1 MSETYYE
8 FYPGKFEKK
17 INAAL
22 KRIDEQHI
30 IDRIRKHDHT
40 VWKEYP
46 NEITNRLGWLDSPDN
61 TQDIIPEIDS
71 FVQEICQSKF
81 SNILLLGMGGSS
93 LAPEVLG
100 RMFARR
106 EGYPALIVLDTTD
119 PDTIHA
125 METQIDLEHTFFL
138 VATKSGGTVETISL
152 MKYFYNRVIDI
163 AGPDQ
168 AGSFF
173 GAITDPGSG
182 LEKEARLLHF
192 RKVFLNDPT
201 IGGRYSALSLFGM
214 VPAALSGIDISLIL
228 KKASEFA
235 RQTLS
240 GTDRSAV
247 VLGTAL
253 GVLAAEG
260 RDKLTIIGEAHWLEL
275 GPWIEQLIAES
286 TGKEG
291 KGILPVVH
299 EGQLNPADYTA
310 DRIYIFLENE
320 DKSAIKPLKE
330 GLVKAG
336 HPVIAL
342 LAGAPENI
350 GIQFY
355 MWEMAT
361 VIAGHCMQ
369 INPFDQPN
377 VESAKEK
384 ARQLMGIYKQT
395 GKIQHPEKICSD
407 RNFDLYGEISGAN
420 PAEILNVFISSN
432 RRPGGYIAIHAYI
445 PYDPKSDAVLYG
457 MRDKIR
463 NKYNMTTTVGYGPRF
478 LHSTGQLHKGD
489 AGRGIFLQILS
500 RPVQDKG
507 IPDVPGKKD
516 GYISFG
522 NLKDAQAF
530 GDREALISS
539 GRKVLT
545 IVLKNDLHALLSLI

>member
-1 MSETYYE
+1 MSDTNYE
-8 FYPGKFEKK
+8 FHAGKFKNK
-17 INAAL
+17 INAGL
-22 KRIDEQHI
+22 KKIDEQHI
-30 IDRIRKHDHT
+30 IERIKKHDHT
-40 VWKEYP
+40 VWKADP
-46 NEITNRLGWLDSPDN
+46 GEITNRLGWLNSPEI
-61 TQDIIPEIDS
+61 TGQMIPEIDS
-71 FVQEICQSKF
+71 FVAEICQAKF
-81 SNILLLGMGGSS
+81 SSILLLGMGGSS
-93 LAPEVLG
+93 LAPEVLA
-100 RMFARR
+100 RMFGRR

-125 METQIDLEHTFFL
+125 VEAQIDLKHTFIM

-182 LEKEARLLHF
+182 LEQQAKILHF

-214 VPAALSGIDISLIL
+214 VPAALTGIDISLIL
-228 KKASEFA
+228 KKASDFA

-240 GTDRSAV
+240 KRDRSAV
-247 VLGTAL
+247 MLGTAL
-253 GVLAAEG
+253 GILAGEG
-260 RDKLTIIGEAHWLEL
+260 RDKLTLIGEAHWQEL

-299 EGQLNPADYTA
+299 ESKLDPAEYTV
-310 DRIYIFLENE
+310 DRSFIFLANK
-320 DKSAIKPLKE
+320 DKSDLNELKE
-330 GLVKAG
+330 GLIKAG
-336 HPVIAL
+336 HPVVGL
-342 LAGAPENI
+342 PAGAPENI

-361 VIAGHCMQ
+361 IIAGHFLQ

-377 VESAKEK
+377 VESAKVK
-384 ARQLMGIYKQT
+384 ARKLMEIYRQT
-395 GKIQHPEKICSD
+395 GKIQHPQDRFSD
-407 RNFDLYGEISGAN
+407 RNFDFYGEISGAN
-420 PAEILNVFISSN
+420 PAEIVSTFINSHLQ
-432 RRPGGYIAIHAYI
+432 PGGYIAIHAYTS
-445 PYDPKSDAVLYG
+445 YGAESDAILFR
-457 MRDKIR
+457 MRDHLR
-463 NKYNMTTTVGYGPRF
+463 NKFKITTTIGYGPRF

-489 AGRGIFLQILS
+489 AGKGIFLQILS
-500 RPVQDKG
+500 KPVQDKG
-507 IPDVPGKKD
+507 IPDVPGKKEA
-516 GYISFG
+516 YISFG
-522 NLKDAQAF
+522 TLKNAQAF

-545 IVLKNDLHALLSLI
+545 LVLKNDLKDLISLI